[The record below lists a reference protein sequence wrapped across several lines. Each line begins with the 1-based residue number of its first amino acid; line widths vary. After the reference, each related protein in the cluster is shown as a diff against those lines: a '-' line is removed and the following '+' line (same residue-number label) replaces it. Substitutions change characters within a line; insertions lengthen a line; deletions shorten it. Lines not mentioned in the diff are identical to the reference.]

1 MEHAFHFED
10 VRPWRTAA
18 IVAGAIATVELVVL
32 VVAGAL
38 FIGHRVTHHSTP
50 TVAARQVTTHHRP
63 AAVLKPK
70 PRIPTILTRARTRVV
85 VLNGNGTTGA
95 AGNEADALRA
105 RGYRITGVGNAPQR
119 VTGPSLVMY
128 RPGFAKEAKRLAHD
142 TGTGTV
148 TAIDGIQ
155 PSLLHGAQLVIM
167 LGSS

>member
-1 MEHAFHFED
+1 VEHAFHFED

-18 IVAGAIATVELVVL
+18 IVASAIATLELVVL

-38 FIGHRVTHHSTP
+38 FIGHRVTHHATP
-50 TVAARQVTTHHRP
+50 TVAAQHVATHHQP

-70 PRIPTILTRARTRVV
+70 PRIPTILPRARTRVV
-85 VLNGNGTTGA
+85 VLNGNGMTGV

-142 TGTGTV
+142 TGTGVV

-155 PSLLHGAQLVIM
+155 PSLLRGAQIVIV
-167 LGSS
+167 LGAS